1 MNPKSSDGKT
11 VRFELENGRAV
22 DRTVR
27 PAPTEYNCGKV
38 KSLKMHNN
46 HVLIAWEKCLIEEIS
61 KFTLLGSSWSKS
73 IIPDWNYK
81 RSTMT
86 QIKDASQLES
96 MEQSIASLTQTIA
109 IIENHY
115 KLKINEM
122 ENKVKDLQSGKLP
135 KNVHFM
141 TFFRISIFY

>member
-1 MNPKSSDGKT
+1 
-11 VRFELENGRAV
+11 
-22 DRTVR
+22 
-27 PAPTEYNCGKV
+27 
-38 KSLKMHNN
+38 MHNN

-61 KFTLLGSSWSKS
+61 KFTSLGSSQSKFN
-73 IIPDWNYK
+73 IPDWNYK
-81 RSTMT
+81 RSTIT

-96 MEQSIASLTQTIA
+96 MEQSIASLTQTIT

-135 KNVHFM
+135 KNVHVMNF
-141 TFFRISIFY
+141 

>member
-1 MNPKSSDGKT
+1 
-11 VRFELENGRAV
+11 
-22 DRTVR
+22 
-27 PAPTEYNCGKV
+27 
-38 KSLKMHNN
+38 
-46 HVLIAWEKCLIEEIS
+46 
-61 KFTLLGSSWSKS
+61 
-73 IIPDWNYK
+73 
-81 RSTMT
+81 MT

-96 MEQSIASLTQTIA
+96 MEQSIASLTQTIT

-141 TFFRISIFY
+141 TFLRVSISY

>member
-1 MNPKSSDGKT
+1 
-11 VRFELENGRAV
+11 
-22 DRTVR
+22 
-27 PAPTEYNCGKV
+27 
-38 KSLKMHNN
+38 MHND

-61 KFTLLGSSWSKS
+61 KYMVYRVKFFIENINFS
-73 IIPDWNYK
+73 DWNYK

-86 QIKDASQLES
+86 QIKDASKLES

-122 ENKVKDLQSGKLP
+122 ENKVKDLQSGKL
-135 KNVHFM
+135 
-141 TFFRISIFY
+141 T

>member
-1 MNPKSSDGKT
+1 
-11 VRFELENGRAV
+11 
-22 DRTVR
+22 
-27 PAPTEYNCGKV
+27 
-38 KSLKMHNN
+38 
-46 HVLIAWEKCLIEEIS
+46 
-61 KFTLLGSSWSKS
+61 
-73 IIPDWNYK
+73 
-81 RSTMT
+81 MT

-96 MEQSIASLTQTIA
+96 MEQSIASLTQTIT

-141 TFFRISIFY
+141 NFLRIFIFVLNEINYVA

>member
-1 MNPKSSDGKT
+1 
-11 VRFELENGRAV
+11 
-22 DRTVR
+22 
-27 PAPTEYNCGKV
+27 
-38 KSLKMHNN
+38 MHND

-61 KFTLLGSSWSKS
+61 KFTGLGCPKWKNINS
-73 IIPDWNYK
+73 DWNYK

-96 MEQSIASLTQTIA
+96 MEQSIASLTKTIA

-122 ENKVKDLQSGKLP
+122 ENKVKDLQSGKLL
-135 KNVHFM
+135 KKVHF
-141 TFFRISIFY
+141 SKYPIFV